1 METTVGTFEAK
12 THFAELIERAVQ
24 GQETLI
30 TRRGK
35 LVAKI
40 VPVIPTYDANSTE
53 KIVHRL
59 RNLAQ
64 QMQWSPS
71 EQEWKSYRDEGR
83 SS

>member
-40 VPVIPTYDANSTE
+40 VPIGLDYNTENAE

-64 QMQWSPS
+64 QMQWSPQ
-71 EQEWKSYRDEGR
+71 EQEWKNYRDEGR
-83 SS
+83 S